1 MHSGNPIMGRLAG
14 AERYAVRDEN
24 QEGYQGFG
32 NPAEPAA
39 PAAALQERDRPLT
52 VDDVVIT
59 TGIALAVIVAAAVGG
74 FGLSTAIGDER
85 VAAAIG
91 LISAIGGL
99 ITVCAWSSRGSHGS
113 PAATITFAVF
123 EGFLVGSFSMALLGE
138 VDGIPDS
145 GVIITQAV
153 VGTIGVFAGTLVV
166 YKASTKDVDAVGCL
180 FQFLV
185 PFIAGL
191 AAIVLVNAVAS
202 LISGGELVPF
212 DGGRGWDRL
221 RARVHLRRHGEL
233 PGGVRGH
240 RAARARPGARQ
251 GGVGPGAGAL
261 GDAGVALHRDPPHPR
276 DPARRLITS

>member
-39 PAAALQERDRPLT
+39 PAAALQERNRPLT

-212 DGGRGWDRL
+212 DGGEVGIVFAL
-221 RARVHLRRHGEL
+221 VCIFGATVSFQVEFEVIEQLVRAQA
-233 PGGVRGH
+233 P
-240 RAARARPGARQ
+240 AREAWAL
-251 GGVGPGAGAL
+251 AL
-261 GDAGVALHRDPPHPR
+261 GLSVTLVWLYIEILIFFAHLTRD
-276 DPARRLITS
+276 DD

>member
-1 MHSGNPIMGRLAG
+1 MCLVVEGQPRL
-14 AERYAVRDEN
+14 
-24 QEGYQGFG
+24 
-32 NPAEPAA
+32 
-39 PAAALQERDRPLT
+39 
-52 VDDVVIT
+52 
-59 TGIALAVIVAAAVGG
+59 
-74 FGLSTAIGDER
+74 
-85 VAAAIG
+85 
-91 LISAIGGL
+91 
-99 ITVCAWSSRGSHGS
+99 

-212 DGGRGWDRL
+212 DGGEVGIVFAL
-221 RARVHLRRHGEL
+221 VCIFGATVSFQVEFEVIEQLVRA
-233 PGGVRGH
+233 
-240 RAARARPGARQ
+240 
-251 GGVGPGAGAL
+251 
-261 GDAGVALHRDPPHPR
+261 
-276 DPARRLITS
+276 

>member
-212 DGGRGWDRL
+212 DGGEVGIVFAL
-221 RARVHLRRHGEL
+221 VCIFGATVSLQVEFEVIEQLVRAQA
-233 PGGVRGH
+233 P
-240 RAARARPGARQ
+240 AREAWAL
-251 GGVGPGAGAL
+251 AL
-261 GDAGVALHRDPPHPR
+261 GLSVTLVWLYIEILIFFAHLTRD
-276 DPARRLITS
+276 DD

>member
-166 YKASTKDVDAVGCL
+166 YKASPKDVDAVGCL

-212 DGGRGWDRL
+212 DGGEVGIVFAL
-221 RARVHLRRHGEL
+221 VCIFGATVSFQVEFEVIEQLVRAQA
-233 PGGVRGH
+233 P
-240 RAARARPGARQ
+240 AREAWAL
-251 GGVGPGAGAL
+251 AL
-261 GDAGVALHRDPPHPR
+261 GLSVTLVWLYIEILIFFAHLTRD
-276 DPARRLITS
+276 DD

>member
-212 DGGRGWDRL
+212 DGGEVGIVFAL
-221 RARVHLRRHGEL
+221 VCIFGATVSFQVEFEVIEQLVRAQA
-233 PGGVRGH
+233 P
-240 RAARARPGARQ
+240 AREAWAL
-251 GGVGPGAGAL
+251 AL
-261 GDAGVALHRDPPHPR
+261 GLSVTLVWLYIEILIFFAHLTRD
-276 DPARRLITS
+276 DG